1 MQTESSL
8 REQMLRIG
16 RLLYER
22 NLLVGLDGNLSVRLS
37 DTEVLCTKSGCHKGL
52 LRDEDIV
59 VIDMSGKRLR
69 GEGRPTSEMAMHL
82 ACYQNRPDIQAVIH
96 AHPPICVAFTIAG
109 LSLEPAILP
118 EVVVTL
124 GSIPTL
130 PYQTTGTQALADQV
144 GDAVRLKDAVLL
156 ERHGAVCVGKD
167 LLEAFCR
174 LEVIEHTA
182 RIVMHARTLGVVQ
195 TLEPA
200 EAIKLRKLGLQ
211 YFGGSPD
218 AMALAD
224 SKYADL
230 PAVATANLSQPTVEL
245 DPAENRRRLIDPHGK
260 HGI

>member
-59 VIDMSGKRLR
+59 VIDMSGTRLR

-82 ACYQNRPDIQAVIH
+82 ACYQNRPDVRAVIH

-144 GDAVRLKDAVLL
+144 GEAVRLKDAVLL

-195 TLEPA
+195 TLEPT

-224 SKYADL
+224 SKHADL
-230 PAVATANLSQPTVEL
+230 PSIATASLSQPTIDL
-245 DPAENRRRLIDPHGK
+245 DPTENRRRLIDPHGK
-260 HGI
+260 HGV